1 MVAAPAETVVVDSS
15 TGLCR
20 LCLRHDKTIVN
31 IFEEVPTP
39 AEEKSSPGTETPPK
53 KINMVERLF
62 DLLGVK
68 V

>member
-1 MVAAPAETVVVDSS
+1 MVAAPAEVAAMDSS

-20 LCLRHDKTIVN
+20 LCLRHDKTIMN
-31 IFEEVPTP
+31 IFEEVPMP
-39 AEEKSSPGTETPPK
+39 AEEKAPETEASTK
-53 KINMVERLF
+53 NINMVERLL